1 MNEDFNYRCN
11 QLKKRMETIIN
22 ESGMPIAVVYFI
34 LKDLYNE
41 IEKMNIAYLNSIAV
55 PKTETLYDADTDQD
69 NDQNDQDD
77 QNNN

>member
-11 QLKKRMETIIN
+11 QLKKNLETLIN
-22 ESGMPIAVVYFI
+22 ESNMPIAVVYFI

-55 PKTETLYDADTDQD
+55 PKTETLYDADADQD
-69 NDQNDQDD
+69 DDQDDD